1 MPQTIFLLGT
11 ILFLAYVFLAVFERT
26 RVPDVLLLI
35 LVGIVLGPHVLGLAS
50 PADFG
55 RVGPVVSTV
64 ALIVVLLLG
73 GVELDLSA
81 LGRALRPTLYL
92 ALSSFV
98 VTVALVTAAG
108 RVWLDLGW
116 LAALML
122 GTILGGT
129 SSAVVIPLL
138 RGLALPDYPSTILTL
153 ESALT
158 DVLTVVLAGSLMQA
172 AAATGAGVDA
182 GHLLGSVLSSMVMAC
197 GVGIAGGILWLAVLP
212 IGRRSEDA
220 VIATIAFAF
229 LVYGLAEA
237 LRFNGGIAV
246 LAFGLT
252 LSNHTRMGIGKVG
265 ALSGMTFGHLG
276 SREKAAN
283 RQAQF
288 LLKVFFFVYLGISVP
303 FRNAWMPALACLL
316 VVVVYAARHALVRF
330 SLDPAR
336 VTWDQAAA
344 VCALAPKGLAAAVL
358 ASQPKALGI
367 RGGEAIADFTFT
379 VVLVSISMTALLI
392 PLTRVAAVASA
403 YRRLF
408 GGTSAPAPQAI
419 S

>member
-1 MPQTIFLLGT
+1 MSQTIFLLGT
-11 ILFLAYVFLAVFERT
+11 ILFLAYLFLAVFERT

-35 LVGIVLGPHVLGLAS
+35 GVGIVLGPHASGLAS
-50 PADFG
+50 AADFG
-55 RVGPVVSTV
+55 KVGPVMSTV

-73 GVELDLSA
+73 GVELDLNA

-92 ALSSFV
+92 TFSSFV
-98 VTVALVTAAG
+98 VTIAMVTAAG
-108 RVWLDLGW
+108 RLWLDLGW

-129 SSAVVIPLL
+129 SSAGVIPLL

-172 AAATGAGVDA
+172 AAATGAGVDLA
-182 GHLLGSVLSSMVMAC
+182 HLLGSVLSSMVMAC
-197 GVGIAGGILWLAVLP
+197 GVGMVGGIVWLAALP

-252 LSNHTRMGIGKVG
+252 LSNHERMGIGKLSV
-265 ALSGMTFGHLG
+265 LSGVTLGHLG

-288 LLKVFFFVYLGISVP
+288 LLKVFFFVYLGICIP
-303 FRNAWMPALACLL
+303 FRGAWMPALACLL
-316 VVVVYAARHALVRF
+316 VVVVYAARHALVRV

-358 ASQPKALGI
+358 ASQPMALGI
-367 RGGEAIADFTFT
+367 PGGEAIADFTFT
-379 VVLVSISMTALLI
+379 VVFVSIAITALLI
-392 PLTRVAAVASA
+392 PLTRVAAVASV

-408 GGTSAPAPQAI
+408 AGSSGPATQVI